1 MHCSTVDS
9 RRGRPIDQH
18 SVDLAPFDSL
28 PIHLR
33 LGSDQVVLP
42 LKHLGYERLVVRT
55 ESIVPP
61 GVFVAIRI
69 ELTVIGEAPLELIG
83 VVEASRPFLSIR
95 FEGLDVNARER
106 LVSVVRRLALHFAP
120 EDLEP
125 TRVDGVMPTRP
136 SPRLGPGEPAVTS
149 AAWLALQAENRELR
163 ALLSRETFERQE
175 AERRLRELTNHTAE
189 VVALFQR
196 EMTSLLDRVRSETS
210 EVFASGVVAA
220 ALRDDD

>member
-1 MHCSTVDS
+1 MESIAL
-9 RRGRPIDQH
+9 RRGRVVDHH
-18 SVDLAPFDSL
+18 SVDLAPSDVL

-69 ELTVIGEAPLELIG
+69 ELGVIGEHALDLIG

-95 FEGLDVNARER
+95 FEGLDVTAKER
-106 LVSVVRRLALHFAP
+106 LVAVVRRLALHFAP

-125 TRVDGVMPTRP
+125 TRVDGAIPTRP
-136 SPRLGPGEPAVTS
+136 APRPGAGEPAITS

-175 AERRLRELTNHTAE
+175 AERRLRELSAHTAE
-189 VVALFQR
+189 IVALFQR

-210 EVFASGVVAA
+210 EVFTSGVVAA